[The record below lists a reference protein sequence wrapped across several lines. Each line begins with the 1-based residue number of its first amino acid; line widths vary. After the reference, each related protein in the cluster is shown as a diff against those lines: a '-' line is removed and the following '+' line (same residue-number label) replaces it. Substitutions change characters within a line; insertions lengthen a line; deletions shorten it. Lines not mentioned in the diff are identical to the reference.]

1 MKRLSAGV
9 SESRLQIVRV
19 HEILQLSVLPLA
31 GSHFSHR
38 MVGLQ
43 LAFTG
48 LRQCVAQA
56 AATKLGCPAMETMER
71 SGSCHEHLLVVTPL
85 V

>member
-1 MKRLSAGV
+1 MKRLSASV
-9 SESRLQIVRV
+9 SESWLQILRV

-71 SGSCHEHLLVVTPL
+71 SGSCHEHLLVVTTL